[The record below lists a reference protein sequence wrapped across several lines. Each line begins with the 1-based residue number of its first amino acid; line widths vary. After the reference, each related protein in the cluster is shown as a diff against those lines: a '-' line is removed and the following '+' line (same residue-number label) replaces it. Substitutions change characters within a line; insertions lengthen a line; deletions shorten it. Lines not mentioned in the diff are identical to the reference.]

1 LKWATIEV
9 VVVEDSK
16 TSEACVVMHNLQRVK
31 TQEEIINESQYY
43 LSLFPPEQGKRSDLE
58 SKEDTEDAPA
68 TDKKKKVTR
77 FDKAAELLDFSVSA
91 STVRRIDNVIKSIK
105 EAKKD
110 GLKELLDL
118 KIEEKMRSGE
128 YSPASANNLIKNYYK
143 FAKEREEEK
152 NKKVDTSHV
161 KTSYDLYNE
170 SSESMKQVKS
180 GTVQTAVSSPPYFQA
195 RCYGNSTPDKVE
207 IGHEEKPEEFVESL
221 MPHFR
226 EVHRVLKDTGS
237 YFMNFGEYGGKG
249 YSPLV
254 SNMLILRLHQ
264 EGLFKCVN
272 EIILHKKN
280 MKPVITNRNLM
291 KSYEKIFHLVKDH
304 ENYSYYPL
312 KIWRDTPIKV
322 NKGFKNRGA
331 EGTVQSKES
340 IQRPYRNFRD
350 YIDLQEYEDVMVG
363 TGANTAMFKKI
374 DPTFDHAAPYDS
386 KLCLLAILTTSQPGD
401 LIVDPYSGSGSTGE
415 AALMLGRNY
424 VGYEINKAYHEFALK
439 RIPIMTKEYNEE
451 DTLIL
456 DSLTTK

>member
-152 NKKVDTSHV
+152 DKKVDT
-161 KTSYDLYNE
+161 
-170 SSESMKQVKS
+170 
-180 GTVQTAVSSPPYFQA
+180 
-195 RCYGNSTPDKVE
+195 
-207 IGHEEKPEEFVESL
+207 
-221 MPHFR
+221 
-226 EVHRVLKDTGS
+226 
-237 YFMNFGEYGGKG
+237 
-249 YSPLV
+249 
-254 SNMLILRLHQ
+254 
-264 EGLFKCVN
+264 
-272 EIILHKKN
+272 
-280 MKPVITNRNLM
+280 
-291 KSYEKIFHLVKDH
+291 
-304 ENYSYYPL
+304 
-312 KIWRDTPIKV
+312 
-322 NKGFKNRGA
+322 
-331 EGTVQSKES
+331 
-340 IQRPYRNFRD
+340 
-350 YIDLQEYEDVMVG
+350 
-363 TGANTAMFKKI
+363 
-374 DPTFDHAAPYDS
+374 
-386 KLCLLAILTTSQPGD
+386 
-401 LIVDPYSGSGSTGE
+401 
-415 AALMLGRNY
+415 
-424 VGYEINKAYHEFALK
+424 
-439 RIPIMTKEYNEE
+439 
-451 DTLIL
+451 
-456 DSLTTK
+456 

>member
-1 LKWATIEV
+1 MKWATIEV
-9 VVVEDSK
+9 VVVEDSM

-31 TQEEIINESQYY
+31 TQEEIINESQFY

-58 SKEDTEDAPA
+58 SKDDVEDAPA
-68 TDKKKKVTR
+68 INKKKKVTR

-105 EAKKD
+105 QAKKE

-128 YSPASANNLIKNYYK
+128 YSPATAENLIKNYYK
-143 FAKEREEEK
+143 FTKERKEEIG
-152 NKKVDTSHV
+152 KKMDVSNL
-161 KTSYDLYNE
+161 KTSFDLFNE

-180 GTVQTAVSSPPYFQA
+180 GTVQTVISSPPYFQA
-195 RCYGNSTPDKVE
+195 RSYGNSTPDKVE
-207 IGHEEKPEEFVESL
+207 IGHEKTPEEFVESL

-226 EVHRVLKDTGS
+226 EVYRVLKNSGS
-237 YFMNFGEYGGKG
+237 YFMNFGEYGGSK

-280 MKPVITNRNLM
+280 MKPLITDRYLM

-312 KIWRDTPIKV
+312 KIWRDTPIKI
-322 NKGFKNRGA
+322 NKGFKNRGM
-331 EGTVQSKES
+331 EGTVHSKES
-340 IQRPYRNFRD
+340 IQRPYKNFRD
-350 YIDLQEYEDVMVG
+350 YIDLQEYEDVMIG
-363 TGANTAMFKKI
+363 TGANTAIFKKI
-374 DPTFDHAAPYDS
+374 DPLFEHAAPYDS

-401 LIVDPYSGSGSTGE
+401 LILDPFSGSGSTGE
-415 AALMLGRNY
+415 AALMLGRDY
-424 VGYEINKAYHEFALK
+424 VGYEINKSYHEFALK
-439 RIPIMTKEYNEE
+439 RIQIMTKDFSEE
-451 DTLIL
+451 GVSMLEN
-456 DSLTTK
+456 LTTK

>member
-1 LKWATIEV
+1 MKWATIEV

-43 LSLFPPEQGKRSDLE
+43 LSLFPPEQGKRNDLDPKAVDE
-58 SKEDTEDAPA
+58 NA
-68 TDKKKKVTR
+68 TPKDKKKVTR
-77 FDKAAELLDFSVSA
+77 FDKAAELLDHSVSA
-91 STVRRIDNVIKSIK
+91 STVRRIDNVIQATKQ
-105 EAKKD
+105 AKAD
-110 GLKELLDL
+110 GLKELLDM

-128 YSPASANNLIKNYYK
+128 YTPASAENLIKNYHK
-143 FAKEREEEK
+143 FAKERAEEK
-152 NKKVDTSHV
+152 GKEIVPKEVDARF
-161 KTSYDLYNE
+161 KLYNE

-195 RCYGNSTPDKVE
+195 RNYGNSTPDKVE
-207 IGHEEKPEEFVESL
+207 IGHEETPEEFVESL

-237 YFMNFGEYGGKG
+237 YFMNFGEYGGMG

-280 MKPVITNRNLM
+280 MKPVNSNRHLM

-304 ENYSYYPL
+304 EKYSYYPL
-312 KIWRDTPIKV
+312 KIWRDTPMIV
-322 NKGFKNRGA
+322 NKAFKNRGA
-331 EGTVQSKES
+331 KGTVRANES

-350 YIDLQEYEDVMVG
+350 FIDLQEYEDVM
-363 TGANTAMFKKI
+363 TSAGANTTVFKKI
-374 DPTFDHAAPYDS
+374 DPEFDHAAPYDS

-401 LIVDPYSGSGSTGE
+401 LILDPYSGSGSTGE

-424 VGYEINKAYHEFALK
+424 VGFEVNKKYHEFAMK
-439 RIPIMTKEYNEE
+439 RIPIMTKEFNEE
-451 DTLIL
+451 DALIL